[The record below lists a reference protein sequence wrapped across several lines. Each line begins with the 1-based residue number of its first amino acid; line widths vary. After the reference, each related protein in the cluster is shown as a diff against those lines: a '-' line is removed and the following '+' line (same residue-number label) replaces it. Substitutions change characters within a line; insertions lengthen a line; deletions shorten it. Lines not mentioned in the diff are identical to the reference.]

1 MVRLRVSLAAPAL
14 ALMLGLA
21 NPLSAQTTDHVGDC
35 RSDRVALRGDWGQA
49 FFSVEIADDES
60 ERAQGLMFRES
71 LPRGA
76 GMLFVY
82 PEPQTAAF
90 WMKNTLIPLD
100 IIFFDESGQV
110 IRIQANAVPGDLTP
124 LPGGDNVFAVLEIN
138 AGLAARYGISTGSE
152 MRHKVFSKSSPI
164 WPC

>member
-1 MVRLRVSLAAPAL
+1 MPRLRASLAAPAL
-14 ALMLGLA
+14 ALVVGLGLSFPSYA
-21 NPLSAQTTDHVGDC
+21 SDC
-35 RSDRVALRGDWGQA
+35 RLDRVDLRGSWGQTS
-49 FFSVEIADDES
+49 FTVEIADDEA

-71 LPRGA
+71 MARGA

-82 PEPQTAAF
+82 PNPQRAAF

-100 IIFFDESGQV
+100 IIFLDETGRV
-110 IRIQANAVPGDLTP
+110 IQIQADAVPGDLTP

-138 AGLAARYGISTGSE
+138 GGLAARYGISIGSE
-152 MRHKVFSKSSPI
+152 MRHKVFSKTSPI

>member
-1 MVRLRVSLAAPAL
+1 MWRLRASLAAPAL
-14 ALMLGLA
+14 ALLFGLGLSSPTLA
-21 NPLSAQTTDHVGDC
+21 ADC
-35 RSDRVALRGDWGQA
+35 RPDRVDLRGHWGQSS
-49 FFSVEIADDES
+49 FSVEIADDEA

-71 LPRGA
+71 LARGA

-100 IIFFDESGQV
+100 IIFLDQTGRV
-110 IRIQANAVPGDLTP
+110 IQIQANAIPGDLTP

-138 AGLAARYGISTGSE
+138 GGLAARYGISIGSE
-152 MRHKVFSKSSPI
+152 MRHKIFSKTSPI